1 MGDGQE
7 SRPAVPEQL
16 CYAIGVQHRRHWNR
30 NRAYPQRGEVN
41 HREVRRVRHHHQHPV
56 LGPHADLAQ
65 ASGGPA
71 DPVVQLRV
79 ADVADRAGQSDSLPV
94 PGGEPPVEQVLTCVE
109 QLLHHAHRS
118 LLLSP
123 ALAAIAGSLLAVY
136 HEYVTEACL
145 LLLSRVLVAVITG
158 CWWLSSLG

>member
-1 MGDGQE
+1 
-7 SRPAVPEQL
+7 
-16 CYAIGVQHRRHWNR
+16 
-30 NRAYPQRGEVN
+30 
-41 HREVRRVRHHHQHPV
+41 
-56 LGPHADLAQ
+56 
-65 ASGGPA
+65 
-71 DPVVQLRV
+71 
-79 ADVADRAGQSDSLPV
+79 
-94 PGGEPPVEQVLTCVE
+94 VE

-158 CWWLSSLG
+158 CWWLSSLGAGGCHHWVLVAFITGCGRLHHRVLAAVITGARSRTRTACR